1 MTTQDAES
9 VKPTGLYSELKN
21 LFKKSIGAI
30 RGFFNPV
37 ISFDVHGR
45 ALTVVD
51 WVEIICIGISVILLG
66 AIVFLLIVA
75 YFVFI
80 LALIFLLFL
89 FCNFIGIEYSPY
101 CDMDD
106 RFDIWS
112 KHRLARAVYLPLS
125 VKLRCFGYY

>member
-9 VKPTGLYSELKN
+9 VKPTGVYGELKN

-89 FCNFIGIEYSPY
+89 FVISLVLSIVLIVIWTIGLIFGQNIDWLGQYT
-101 CDMDD
+101 
-106 RFDIWS
+106 
-112 KHRLARAVYLPLS
+112 YLFQLN
-125 VKLRCFGYY
+125 